1 MDLEY
6 LPNTNTVGAVEFR
19 PYMVEVAWNYCQLVL
34 GSALQRGMIEQ
45 TLAALAIEIV
55 LKSYNAVVVGN
66 VGEVNETYQF
76 QVPAGVK
83 ISNKHN
89 LVALSGLLRNDL
101 RQFLIEPADEEV
113 LEENQDAF
121 SNSRYYYEASAPK
134 SSSDSTMKL
143 AVKLICKT
151 LYLYKQRG
159 CCDPFVTAFDVNAV
173 FFTNVQ
179 RYAFVRGA
187 A

>member
-1 MDLEY
+1 MELQY
-6 LPNTNTVGAVEFR
+6 APNTNTVGQVDFR

-34 GSALQRGMIEQ
+34 GSTLRRGMIEQ
-45 TLAALAIEIV
+45 TLAALAIEII
-55 LKSYNAVVVGN
+55 LKSYSAVVVDN
-66 VGEVNETYQF
+66 VGEITETYRF
-76 QVPAGVK
+76 QVPAGAK

-89 LVALSGLLRNDL
+89 LVALAGLLRTDL
-101 RQFLIEPADEEV
+101 RQFLIEPSDEEII
-113 LEENQDAF
+113 EENQDAF

-134 SSSDSTMKL
+134 SSSDSAMKL
-143 AVKLICKT
+143 AIKLVCKT

-159 CCDPFVTAFDVNAV
+159 CSDPFVTAFDVNAV
-173 FFTNVQ
+173 FFTHIQ